1 MSTYRNME
9 IERITYTD
17 HPLFPKAMELYETSF
32 PAHEQR
38 EDFSQS
44 QILSHSAYHFDVVC
58 DSGDFVGE
66 ILYWEIGEFL
76 YVEHFCVH
84 PSMRNKRYG
93 QKILTAL
100 QSKPLILEIDPPI
113 DEISR
118 RRQGF
123 YERCGFVANPFGHV
137 HPPYH
142 RGCKGHELVVM
153 SSPDKLSQSDYDM
166 FNDFLQNTIMK
177 GAFR

>member
-1 MSTYRNME
+1 MYRNME

-17 HPLFPKAMELYETSF
+17 HPLFPEAMELYEISF

-38 EDFSQS
+38 EALSQS
-44 QILSHSAYHFDVVC
+44 EILSSSAYHFDVIC
-58 DSGDFVGE
+58 DGGEFVGE
-66 ILYWEIGEFL
+66 ILYWEIGDFL

-84 PSMRNKRYG
+84 PSMRNKHYG
-93 QKILTAL
+93 QRILEAY
-100 QSKPLILEIDPPI
+100 QAKPLILEIDPPV

-123 YERCGFVANPFGHV
+123 YERCGFVANPYGHV

-142 RGCKGHELVVM
+142 RGCEGHKLVVM
-153 SSPDKLSQSDYDM
+153 SSPDQLSQSEYDM
-166 FNDFLQNTIMK
+166 FNEFLQNTIMK
-177 GAFR
+177 DAFR